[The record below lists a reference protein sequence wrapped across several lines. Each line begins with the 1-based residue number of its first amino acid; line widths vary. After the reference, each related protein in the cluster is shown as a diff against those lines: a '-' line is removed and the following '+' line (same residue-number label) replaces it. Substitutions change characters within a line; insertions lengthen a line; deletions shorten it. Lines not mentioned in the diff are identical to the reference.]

1 MNAQPVSWLPL
12 LRSPSDLQLGVV
24 WTIQFKVSF
33 PSTKHAPSP
42 ASSSLYAGITVL
54 FQIPGSE
61 PSLRELSVMM
71 EMWSFTVATS
81 HRTLLSTCSLAN
93 MTEGLHCKRYPIEMN
108 LKLNND
114 MWLVCAA
121 WDNTVLNLTL
131 FIGSQS
137 PHLHCHESFLIVS
150 LKYLSFIPFYP
161 SPLLHYLPPREIQVP
176 LTSTSA
182 QLCLTKPTQ
191 HTRILRAFPPQEFK
205 TVSSC

>member
-12 LRSPSDLQLGVV
+12 LRPPSDLQLGVV

-33 PSTKHAPSP
+33 PSTKQAPSP

-93 MTEGLHCKRYPIEMN
+93 MTKGVHCKRYPIEMN

-114 MWLVCAA
+114 MWLACAA
-121 WDNTVLNLTL
+121 LDNTVLTL
-131 FIGSQS
+131 PYLLAPNRPIFTVMS
-137 PHLHCHESFLIVS
+137 PF
-150 LKYLSFIPFYP
+150 
-161 SPLLHYLPPREIQVP
+161 
-176 LTSTSA
+176 
-182 QLCLTKPTQ
+182 
-191 HTRILRAFPPQEFK
+191 
-205 TVSSC
+205 